1 MNERAPDVR
10 ARAEVMFGVWNEQA
24 MEAMAERFRHPD
36 IVWEEPARFPEA
48 GVHHGRAA
56 CVRRMSERFVEVGE
70 VKIEVV
76 DARLIGDQV
85 LTEAIIRGQ
94 GAASGVPT
102 EMRDFF
108 LAEVRDGRTVRFRE
122 FLDRDE
128 ALAAARAEAGNA

>member
-10 ARAEVMFGVWNEQA
+10 ARAEVMFGVWNEQG
-24 MEAMAERFRHPD
+24 MEAMAERFWHPD

-76 DARLIGDQV
+76 DARLVGDQV

-94 GAASGVPT
+94 GAASGVPSQ
-102 EMRDFF
+102 R
-108 LAEVRDGRTVRFRE
+108 LRSSSKRGRKSSFRSP
-122 FLDRDE
+122 RSRS
-128 ALAAARAEAGNA
+128 ARRARG